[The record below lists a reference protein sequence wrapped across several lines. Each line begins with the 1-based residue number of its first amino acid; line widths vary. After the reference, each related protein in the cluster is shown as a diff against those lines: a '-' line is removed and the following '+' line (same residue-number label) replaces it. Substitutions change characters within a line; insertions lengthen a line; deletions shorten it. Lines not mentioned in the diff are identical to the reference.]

1 MLVKG
6 GFSPDWSGG
15 AAVGKGAR
23 GSGRLFEWS
32 DSGTAESR
40 WRAEDVLQKS
50 KKKTAKIILTGIER
64 YFKILLCFTLL

>member
-1 MLVKG
+1 MAEKLQVKG
-6 GFSPDWSGG
+6 RFSPDWSGG

-40 WRAEDVLQKS
+40 WRAENVLQIA
-50 KKKTAKIILTGIER
+50 KKNIGK
-64 YFKILLCFTLL
+64 YF